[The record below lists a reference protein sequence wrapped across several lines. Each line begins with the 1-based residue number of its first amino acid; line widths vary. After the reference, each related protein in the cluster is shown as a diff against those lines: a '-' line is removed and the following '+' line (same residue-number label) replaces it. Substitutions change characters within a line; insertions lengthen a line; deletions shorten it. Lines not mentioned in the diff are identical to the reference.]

1 MRMSLGTP
9 RRTLL
14 LSALLLGMA
23 GPLAAQD
30 AGTTPQ
36 AATRSVPDRMVS
48 PAAQAVLDRMTTYLR
63 GLQRFSVSADAT
75 RDEVVAFGYKL
86 QNNEHA
92 TLVVERPNQIRVDL
106 DGDIRSRKFY
116 YNGKTFVMYSP
127 EDKAYVDTPA
137 TDNLDK
143 LIGGLLDAG
152 VEMPLIDVIYQS
164 FAGTLTEAV
173 RGGILVGESTVNGVL
188 CDQLAFRQAN
198 VDWQLWVEKG
208 ARPLPRKVVIT
219 TRYEV
224 GDPQYQAVMTWNLQ
238 PKIDKSTF
246 NFAPP
251 AGVEKIPFA
260 DAAAVQDGGN

>member
-1 MRMSLGTP
+1 MRMSLGMP

-106 DGDIRSRKFY
+106 DGDIRSRNFY

-198 VDWQLWVEKG
+198 VDWQLWVEK
-208 ARPLPRKVVIT
+208 ARARC
-219 TRYEV
+219 R
-224 GDPQYQAVMTWNLQ
+224 ARW
-238 PKIDKSTF
+238 
-246 NFAPP
+246 
-251 AGVEKIPFA
+251 
-260 DAAAVQDGGN
+260 

>member
-1 MRMSLGTP
+1 MP
-9 RRTLL
+9 RRVLM
-14 LSALLLGMA
+14 LSAVLLGMA

-30 AGTTPQ
+30 AGSTTQ
-36 AATRSVPDRMVS
+36 TATPVVSDRFVS
-48 PAAQAVLDRMTTYLR
+48 PAARAVLDRMTNYLR
-63 GLQRFSVSADAT
+63 GLERFSVTADAT

-106 DGDIRSRKFY
+106 DGDILSRRFY
-116 YNGKTFVMYSP
+116 YNGKMFVMYSP
-127 EDKAYVDTPA
+127 DDKVYINTPA
-137 TDNLDK
+137 SENLDR

-173 RGGILVGESTVNGVL
+173 RGGILVGDSTVNGVA

-238 PKIDKSTF
+238 PKIDKTTF
-246 NFAPP
+246 NFTPP
-251 AGVEKIPFA
+251 AGVEEIPFA
-260 DAAAVQDGGN
+260 DAAAVQDGGK